1 MSQAPFHG
9 IVPRAVVTLID

>member
-1 MSQAPFHG
+1 MSRAPFHG